1 MTTLL
6 QLDSSAGGAASRS
19 RAVTAAFA
27 EAWRARAAAGSTA
40 GSTLRDDDRRVITRD
55 LHADPPAHLPSA
67 ALHWGAG
74 LVAGTRPADWER
86 AQHVFIDELL
96 TADVLLVGVP
106 LYNYSMPSTLKA
118 WVDHVH
124 VPGLTAGMPKLPLR
138 GRHAVLVSSRGGR
151 YGDGAAPDAWDHATS
166 ALEVVLGESMGMTTH
181 RIVVDGTIAFD
192 LEQFAADREA
202 AQESLDAALEAARR
216 LASELG

>member
-27 EAWRARAAAGSTA
+27 EAWRARATA
-40 GSTLRDDDRRVITRD
+40 GESRRVLARD

-74 LVAGTRPADWER
+74 LVAGDRPAEWER
-86 AQHVFIDELL
+86 TQREFIDELL
-96 TADVLLVGVP
+96 AADVLVVGVP

-124 VPGLTAGMPKLPLR
+124 VPGVTAGMPQLPLR

-151 YGDGAAPDAWDHATS
+151 YGDGASPDAWDHATS

-181 RIVVDGTIAFD
+181 RLVVEGTVAFD
-192 LEQFAADREA
+192 LEQFAADRQA
-202 AQESLDAALEAARR
+202 AQQSLDAALSAARE
-216 LASELG
+216 LAVELE

>member
-19 RAVTAAFA
+19 RAITAAFA
-27 EAWRARAAAGSTA
+27 EAWRGSSRGPKA
-40 GSTLRDDDRRVITRD
+40 EPGDRRVVTRD

-67 ALHWGAG
+67 ALHWGEG
-74 LVAGTRPADWER
+74 LVAGTRPAAWER
-86 AQHVFIDELL
+86 TQRAYIDELL
-96 TADVLLVGVP
+96 AADVLVVGVP

-124 VPGLTAGMPKLPLR
+124 VPGLTAGMPELPLR

-151 YGDGAAPDAWDHATS
+151 YGDGAAPEVWDHATS

-181 RIVVDGTIAFD
+181 RIVVDGTVAFD
-192 LEQFAADREA
+192 LEQFVADRPA
-202 AQESLDAALEAARR
+202 AQRSFEAALEAARR
-216 LASELG
+216 LALELA